1 MLHFLLHYTQLIL
14 FFIIDITFHKFICIL
29 YNDTV
34 SMAGCKRE
42 GRGVTVTV
50 TVMDGRNI
58 MLTRVNYL

>member
-1 MLHFLLHYTQLIL
+1 MLHFLLHYNQLIL

-29 YNDTV
+29 SNETV
-34 SMAGCKRE
+34 SMAGCKRK

-50 TVMDGRNI
+50 MDDRNI